1 MLARYIYS
9 SALASLLSRLT
20 GLGVSIVISGISFR
34 YLKEDDLAIFLLI
47 IGATNFVSFSD
58 LGLGN
63 SLVNKII
70 DISDR
75 AKKLSKLNEYL
86 KKSLFISL
94 FYIVAA
100 LIVVLFGESISN
112 VYMWSVFLVYLSL
125 SVPLSLVSK
134 YRLSNKDIKT
144 DQFLFSIGR
153 ILSLVLCCIAIW
165 LEFNVIFIVSLYLLG
180 DLLYKGLNT
189 FLVFDNVSIEKNEE
203 NIFDIRFLKYFLF
216 QLFYVLI
223 FTGDMVLVKSIY
235 SNLDVSV
242 YFATSRIFD
251 LIPVITMMIVSPLW
265 PVLRK
270 GELTSL
276 DVNIM
281 TRIIVSVIFLVACAF
296 ACLNVIGEYLF
307 NAWLGDN
314 YEFSLVLVNMLFLQA
329 ITISLFHASNVYLQ
343 SKEKIS
349 AQILIASSWFFISLF
364 FKLTFQSMGS
374 YIFPMVNSIVII
386 IVFFVFLIWNRYDKI
401 I

>member
-189 FLVFDNVSIEKNEE
+189 FLVFDNVSIEK
-203 NIFDIRFLKYFLF
+203 
-216 QLFYVLI
+216 
-223 FTGDMVLVKSIY
+223 
-235 SNLDVSV
+235 
-242 YFATSRIFD
+242 
-251 LIPVITMMIVSPLW
+251 
-265 PVLRK
+265 
-270 GELTSL
+270 
-276 DVNIM
+276 
-281 TRIIVSVIFLVACAF
+281 
-296 ACLNVIGEYLF
+296 
-307 NAWLGDN
+307 
-314 YEFSLVLVNMLFLQA
+314 
-329 ITISLFHASNVYLQ
+329 
-343 SKEKIS
+343 
-349 AQILIASSWFFISLF
+349 
-364 FKLTFQSMGS
+364 
-374 YIFPMVNSIVII
+374 
-386 IVFFVFLIWNRYDKI
+386 
-401 I
+401 